1 MRPMFSAK
9 FAAAA
14 AAFVLAASVLA
25 GSAPARAADDNSD
38 DGAAWDT
45 KILRGL
51 LEGIGLERDGKQSID
66 YHERP
71 PLVIPGSKALPAPQ
85 SSDAVIANNPAWP
98 KDPDLARARQA
109 RIDAKKGVSSD
120 EIDKV
125 WSQPLRPGDMMPG
138 GDRARTGPAPKIV
151 NPAGAD
157 GTRLSADELGYRGG
171 LFGSMFGGKQE
182 RSARFT
188 SEPARTSLVQ
198 PPPGYQTP
206 SPDQPYGE
214 GKADSAPKA
223 ANATDARIEGATR

>member
-1 MRPMFSAK
+1 MRSMTFAK

-14 AAFVLAASVLA
+14 AGFVLVASMLAAP
-25 GSAPARAADDNSD
+25 APARAADDSD
-38 DGAAWDT
+38 DDTPIDT
-45 KILRGL
+45 KILRGI
-51 LEGIGLERDGKQSID
+51 LEGIGLERDGKNTID

-71 PLVIPGSKALPAPQ
+71 PLVIPGNKALPPPQ
-85 SSDAVIANNPAWP
+85 STDSIIARTPAWP
-98 KDPDLARARQA
+98 KDPDVTRARQA

-151 NPAGAD
+151 TPAGAD

-188 SEPARTSLVQ
+188 GEPARTSLTE

-214 GKADSAPKA
+214 GRSDSAPKA
-223 ANATDARIEGATR
+223 ADATDQRIEGANK